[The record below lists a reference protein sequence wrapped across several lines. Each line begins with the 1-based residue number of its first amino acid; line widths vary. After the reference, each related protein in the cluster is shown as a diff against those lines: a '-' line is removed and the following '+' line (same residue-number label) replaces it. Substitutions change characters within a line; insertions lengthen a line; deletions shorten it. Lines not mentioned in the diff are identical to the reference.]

1 MLIAADLLILTIDRA
16 GGLVGNGDH
25 ASSRDVL
32 ARALLIDLIVL
43 GALALDQGR
52 LRVIDPLPLSH
63 RLHSLAV
70 HLLGDGSHT
79 PTEAVTRLRRRMW
92 SVRSDLLDA
101 FVRLGVIH
109 RLSGGLFGRFGRPR
123 YALQS
128 TQTHAERLAK
138 LRRGFESP
146 SLDDLSAV
154 GLALL
159 ADSVRLAEHFVA
171 SESRLRL
178 RRWAQ
183 ALAPSPAIVSGGGG
197 APRQRLSAILAV
209 LPST

>member
-1 MLIAADLLILTIDRA
+1 
-16 GGLVGNGDH
+16 
-25 ASSRDVL
+25 
-32 ARALLIDLIVL
+32 LLIDLIVL

-52 LRVIDPLPLSH
+52 LRVTDSLPLSH
-63 RLHSLAV
+63 RLHSLALHV
-70 HLLGDGSHT
+70 LGDASYL
-79 PTEAVTRLRRRMW
+79 PDAAVTRLRRRMW
-92 SVRSDLLDA
+92 TVRSDLMDG
-101 FVRLGVIH
+101 FVRMGVIH

-138 LRRGFESP
+138 LKRGFESP

-159 ADSVRLAEHFVA
+159 ADALHLAEHFVA
-171 SESRLRL
+171 SEPRLRL

-197 APRQRLSAILAV
+197 APRQRLAAILAV
-209 LPST
+209 LP